1 MRVTFSSI
9 ATAAAFACCTIP
21 AYATAD
27 GPDFWQ
33 VWNVAPDDT
42 LNYRVGPGAS
52 YPKLGS
58 IPHDADRLKV
68 VVCVPTTTRNQWFQ
82 LSEEM
87 QAELADMTA
96 WCLIGRYS
104 EQLGW
109 VNRRYLTE
117 DDE

>member
-1 MRVTFSSI
+1 MRLKILSI
-9 ATAAAFACCTIP
+9 ATMAVVAVSAIP

-42 LNYRVGPGAS
+42 LNYRVGPGS
-52 YPKLGS
+52 KYPKLGS
-58 IPHDADRLKV
+58 VPHNADQIKV

-82 LSEEM
+82 LSEAM
-87 QAELADMTA
+87 QAKLVDMTA
-96 WCLIGRYS
+96 WCLIERYS

>member
-1 MRVTFSSI
+1 MRVTFVPVL
-9 ATAAAFACCTIP
+9 AAMLLAVGAQQ

-27 GPDFWQ
+27 GPDFWR
-33 VWNVAPDDT
+33 VWNVASNDT
-42 LNYRVGPGAS
+42 LNYRVGPGTG

-58 IPHDADRLKV
+58 IPYNADRLKV
-68 VVCVPTTTRNQWFQ
+68 VICVPTTTRNQWFQ

-87 QAELADMTA
+87 QVKLADMTA
-96 WCLIGRYS
+96 WCLIERHS